1 MTDEELKYLR
11 ALKPEIDKAMGPWE
25 VGDRGY
31 DTYAEWEGILIEII
45 YPDNPKEPWCV
56 FSWPAGIHST
66 IKECKAENKLRIPHP
81 MPMPGVPEERTL
93 WGMIDWRFHYLD
105 DEGDNG
111 SIRITG
117 DDFVTIGRPYLALLK
132 VLAHQWK
139 IEVKG

>member
-1 MTDEELKYLR
+1 MTDEILKYLR
-11 ALKPEIDKAMGPWE
+11 ALKPEIDKRMGPIQN
-25 VGDRGY
+25 GDVFYCLECEKIG
-31 DTYAEWEGILIEII
+31 TAEYIVKCD
-45 YPDNPKEPWCV
+45 PFTDKCV
-56 FSWPAGIHST
+56 PYLGTHYGHSRW
-66 IKECKAENKLRIPHP
+66 LYVPHP

-132 VLAHQWK
+132 ALAHQCEV
-139 IEVKG
+139 EVK